1 MRRGKVIYCLGVL
14 GACFVVGIGSYGV
27 GHARVI
33 PGVDEPYDP
42 ANYYSMTSISYAD
55 SAPSPFAL
63 KDLARQGGN
72 VYDYA
77 RHMKAILSTQN
88 TENWLATALERFGIK
103 VKNITPLDNSILTT
117 VQKNIASLNADTES
131 SSLGDK
137 TLDFWKSQIFRS
149 TEGGYVDENTYKPQD
164 QYQAAAE
171 IFKLY
176 GDNAKGFID
185 TAASE
190 QANITAIMEASNNA
204 EGEMQADQAKADA
217 MAMMEAEIA
226 RRNTLLGNLASIKAV
241 EGKIKQNEDLAFQR
255 QVQAAQISIEDPYH
269 RTARSEKLYEKS
281 EPKGF
286 VQF

>member
-1 MRRGKVIYCLGVL
+1 MKRGKVIYCLSVL
-14 GACFVVGIGSYGV
+14 CVCCIGGIGAYKV
-27 GHARVI
+27 GFAHVV

-77 RHMKAILSTQN
+77 RHMKAIMATQNMESWLST
-88 TENWLATALERFGIK
+88 AMERFGIT
-103 VKNITPLDNSILTT
+103 VKNRNPLDNSILTT
-117 VQKNIASLNADTES
+117 VQRNLASLNADTNS
-131 SSLGDK
+131 SSLGER
-137 TLDFWKSQIFRS
+137 TMDFWKSRIFRND
-149 TEGGYVDENTYKPQD
+149 EGYEDENTFKAQE

-171 IFKLY
+171 IYKIY

-185 TAASE
+185 TASSE
-190 QANITAIMEASNNA
+190 QANIAAIVEAGNNA

-217 MAMMEAEIA
+217 MAMVEAEIA
-226 RRNTLLGNLASIKAV
+226 RRNKLLGNLASIKAV
-241 EGKIKQNEDLAFQR
+241 EGKIRQNEDLAFRR

-269 RTARSEKLYEKS
+269 RTPRSQKLYEKS

-286 VQF
+286 VRF

>member
-1 MRRGKVIYCLGVL
+1 MKRGKVIYCLSVL
-14 GACFVVGIGSYGV
+14 CVCCIGGIGAYKV
-27 GHARVI
+27 GFAHVV

-77 RHMKAILSTQN
+77 RHMKAIMATQNMESWLST
-88 TENWLATALERFGIK
+88 AMERFGIT
-103 VKNITPLDNSILTT
+103 VKNMNPLDNSILTT
-117 VQKNIASLNADTES
+117 VQRNLASLNSDTNS
-131 SSLGDK
+131 SSLGER
-137 TLDFWKSQIFRS
+137 TMDFGKSRIFRND
-149 TEGGYVDENTYKPQD
+149 EGYEDENTFKAQE

-171 IFKLY
+171 IYKIY

-185 TAASE
+185 TASSE
-190 QANITAIMEASNNA
+190 QANIAAIVEAGNNA

-217 MAMMEAEIA
+217 MAMVEAETA
-226 RRNTLLGNLASIKAV
+226 RRNKLLGNLASIKAV
-241 EGKIKQNEDLAFQR
+241 EGKIRQNEDLAFRR

-269 RTARSEKLYEKS
+269 RTARSQKLYEKS

-286 VQF
+286 VRF

>member
-1 MRRGKVIYCLGVL
+1 MIYCLSVL
-14 GACFVVGIGSYGV
+14 CVCCIGGIGAYKV
-27 GHARVI
+27 GFAHVV

-77 RHMKAILSTQN
+77 RHMKAIMATQNMESWLST
-88 TENWLATALERFGIK
+88 AMERFGIT
-103 VKNITPLDNSILTT
+103 VKNINPLNNSILTT
-117 VQKNIASLNADTES
+117 VQRNLASLNSDANS
-131 SSLGDK
+131 RSLGER
-137 TLDFWKSQIFRS
+137 TMDFWKSRIFRND
-149 TEGGYVDENTYKPQD
+149 EGYEDENTFKAQE

-171 IFKLY
+171 IYKIY

-185 TAASE
+185 TASSE
-190 QANITAIMEASNNA
+190 QANIAAIVEAGNNA

-217 MAMMEAEIA
+217 MAMVEAETV

-241 EGKIKQNEDLAFQR
+241 EGKIKQNEDLAFRR

-286 VQF
+286 MRF

>member
-1 MRRGKVIYCLGVL
+1 MIYCLSVL
-14 GACFVVGIGSYGV
+14 CVCCIGGIGAYKV
-27 GHARVI
+27 GFAHVV

-77 RHMKAILSTQN
+77 RHMKAIMATQNMESWLST
-88 TENWLATALERFGIK
+88 AMERFGIT
-103 VKNITPLDNSILTT
+103 VKNINPLNNSILTT
-117 VQKNIASLNADTES
+117 VQRNLASLNSDTNS
-131 SSLGDK
+131 RSLGER
-137 TLDFWKSQIFRS
+137 TMDFWKSRIFRND
-149 TEGGYVDENTYKPQD
+149 EGYEDENTFKAQE

-171 IFKLY
+171 IYKIY

-185 TAASE
+185 TASSE
-190 QANITAIMEASNNA
+190 QANIAAIVEAGNNA

-217 MAMMEAEIA
+217 MAMVEAETV
-226 RRNTLLGNLASIKAV
+226 RRNKLLGNLASIKAV
-241 EGKIKQNEDLAFQR
+241 EGKIRQNEDLAFRR

-286 VQF
+286 MRF

>member
-1 MRRGKVIYCLGVL
+1 MKRGKVIYCLSVL
-14 GACFVVGIGSYGV
+14 CVCCIGGIGAYKV
-27 GHARVI
+27 GFAHVV

-77 RHMKAILSTQN
+77 RHMKAIMATQNMESWLST
-88 TENWLATALERFGIK
+88 AMERFGIT
-103 VKNITPLDNSILTT
+103 VKNINPLDNSILTT
-117 VQKNIASLNADTES
+117 VQRNLASLNSDTNS
-131 SSLGDK
+131 SSLGER
-137 TLDFWKSQIFRS
+137 TMDFWKSRIFRND
-149 TEGGYVDENTYKPQD
+149 EGYEDENTFKAQE

-171 IFKLY
+171 IYKIY

-185 TAASE
+185 TASSE
-190 QANITAIMEASNNA
+190 QANIAAIVEAGNNA

-217 MAMMEAEIA
+217 MAMVEAETV
-226 RRNTLLGNLASIKAV
+226 RRNKLLGNLASIKAV
-241 EGKIKQNEDLAFQR
+241 EGKIRQNEDLAFRR

-286 VQF
+286 MRF